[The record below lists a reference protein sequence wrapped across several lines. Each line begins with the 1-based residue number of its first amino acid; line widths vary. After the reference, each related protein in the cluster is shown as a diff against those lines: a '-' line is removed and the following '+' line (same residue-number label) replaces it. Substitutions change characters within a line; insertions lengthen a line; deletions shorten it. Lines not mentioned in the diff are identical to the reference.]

1 MANKNL
7 FCVPLIDPEVPEDL
21 SKRYW
26 LGVEEQVT
34 RLEKSFGQV
43 GKLYHE
49 ANYLAEEDGFKNLQ
63 RVNEKASQL
72 INSKVDAGASVQPLE
87 DKETFFEIFDCQLF
101 LTLRFS
107 SKGVMEKVS
116 KITPEIL
123 QVYEQAIQKRREYI
137 PKQISNTLND
147 GETGILLM
155 SEEERMKI
163 QFPSEVNVILVM
175 PPVLSE
181 VEKWKREH
189 QQSDSNV

>member
-1 MANKNL
+1 MANRNL
-7 FCVPLIDPEVPEDL
+7 FCVQLIDPEVPEDL

-26 LGVEEQVT
+26 LDVEEQVT

-43 GKLYHE
+43 CKLYHE
-49 ANYLAEEDGFKNLQ
+49 ANYLAEEDGLKNLQ
-63 RVNEKASQL
+63 RVNEKAFQL
-72 INSKVDAGASVQPLE
+72 INNKVDAGASVQALE
-87 DKETFFEIFDCQLF
+87 DKESFLEIFDCQLF

-107 SKGVMEKVS
+107 SKEVTDKVS

-137 PKQISNTLND
+137 PKQILNTLND

-155 SEEERMKI
+155 SEGERMKI

-175 PPVLSE
+175 PPVISE
-181 VEKWKREH
+181 IERWQRGH
-189 QQSDSNV
+189 QHSDSPA